1 MARGLEQSATDDAP
15 DLIDAVAEDEP
26 AVFDRDGGVGARKKL
41 PVQVSEH
48 VMATQ

>member
-1 MARGLEQSATDDAP
+1 VSLRLEQATPDDAP
-15 DLIDAVAEDEP
+15 DFVDTVAKNEP
-26 AVFDRDGGVGARKKL
+26 AVLDRDGGVGARKKL